1 MFPERAAS
9 LPEAQNVSLC
19 LDAMEVVEAAAA
31 QLETLKFNVS
41 GFGVGQ
47 GQAVPSPGSVP
58 VPEPPPPL
66 QSDEGSPDTGQ
77 AAETQRA
84 EEQPP
89 EPVLSTA
96 VGESSAPQLGPEPP
110 PGGNCVTGTGASQL
124 AQSPGFLEISDSDS
138 ESDRSGASRSRRCG
152 ERACVTRAGSRS
164 LGAERGIV
172 WAWA

>member
-9 LPEAQNVSLC
+9 LPEAQNVRLC
-19 LDAMEVVEAAAA
+19 VDAMEVVEATAA

-110 PGGNCVTGTGASQL
+110 LGGNCVTGTGASQL

-138 ESDRSGASRSRRCG
+138 ESDRSGASRSRRWRG
-152 ERACVTRAGSRS
+152 EGLCNPRGEPEPGGRAGARVG
-164 LGAERGIV
+164 LA
-172 WAWA
+172 